1 MSKVV
6 KSVTRVVSNVVKS
19 AASVIKKV
27 ASSKLGKILVTAAA
41 VYFGGAALAGGFGSS
56 AAGGSFLSGM
66 GTGVANAASSLSTA
80 WGSALS
86 GNFAGAGNAL
96 ASGFQGQAA
105 GGMTT
110 SMAGAGG
117 AAGAGTSGVTQAN
130 VGASMGGAQ
139 GIGGSANSL
148 STVGNSIGA
157 GGAGAGVGTGVG
169 AGAGAGAGGMSVG
182 EGLMGAAKIQ
192 AGTALIGGVMQ
203 GKGQADAVADQR
215 AYEER
220 MAQQARGRADQ
231 NIGAQLWNTSSAPD
245 TAATGGA
252 FAYDP
257 YAELQRL
264 RAAREAAAAQ
274 PAAGIIA
281 RNTTGY
287 SPYRT

>member
-6 KSVTRVVSNVVKS
+6 KSVTRTVSKVVKS
-19 AASVIKKV
+19 AVSVIKKV

-56 AAGGSFLSGM
+56 AAGGSFLSGI
-66 GTGVANAASSLSTA
+66 GTGVANAASSFSTA
-80 WGSALS
+80 WDSALS
-86 GNFAGAGNAL
+86 GNFSGAGSAL

-130 VGASMGGAQ
+130 IGASMGGAQ
-139 GIGGSANSL
+139 GISAPASSLGTVGGS
-148 STVGNSIGA
+148 IG
-157 GGAGAGVGTGVG
+157 GGVGAGVGTGV
-169 AGAGAGAGGMSVG
+169 GAGAGAGGMSVG

-215 AYEER
+215 AYEES

-231 NIGAQLWNTSSAPD
+231 NIGAQLWKTSSTPD

>member
-6 KSVTRVVSNVVKS
+6 KSVTRVVSKVVKS

-86 GNFAGAGNAL
+86 GNFSGAGSAL

-130 VGASMGGAQ
+130 IGASMGGAQ
-139 GIGGSANSL
+139 GITAPAGGLGTVGGS
-148 STVGNSIGA
+148 IG
-157 GGAGAGVGTGVG
+157 GGAGAGVGAGVG

-182 EGLMGAAKIQ
+182 QGLMGAAKIQ

-220 MAQQARGRADQ
+220 MAQQSRSRADQ
-231 NIGAQLWNTSSAPD
+231 NIGAQLWNTPSTPD

-274 PAAGIIA
+274 PAGGIIA